1 MEKALQEKDNK
12 TEADGR
18 DTPGDGRA
26 STWIINYS

>member
-1 MEKALQEKDNK
+1 MEKALQKDNK

-18 DTPGDGRA
+18 NTPGDGRA